1 MAASAN
7 SVVGGWLRDQLP
19 MLLRLATALTG
30 SPDQA
35 SELVTDALARD
46 ARRLDAL
53 SRLDFP
59 ESPLRALVLGQ
70 YLSAYRK
77 RTPVRRPDLTPG
89 LDALTSRRQRA
100 AVVLRDGAQ
109 LTPLEIAALMDRP
122 PQQIQDD
129 LTAAPHTLRGEID
142 ALDTLTPPTEDVLR
156 RWGLARRR
164 AASRQARVVA
174 MLCGLALIAAGAIVV
189 PTVVLPRLPVTPRAP
204 GTWHFNHEVQPADGW
219 AVVARGLSPRVELT
233 ELDPPGA
240 SGDPKKCFVTVHVAG
255 GYDRREIEPLE
266 TTTLRGRNAF
276 FALDEAASPF
286 LAWEYGS
293 DAWTTVLCTSTDL
306 DRAEL
311 RSIASWVRFGRS
323 AARLPFALDQVPAGY
338 QIAGL
343 TEYVRNQT
351 AEVTLGRK
359 VLQRGDV
366 HIIVAAP
373 LSADNVGLQGER
385 VAVDGVP
392 GRLTRGG
399 DPRLCLYPGTQS
411 LCLITFWPGGEWPE
425 PAPEPVGAERILLG
439 LARQLRFAP
448 DLGDPEHLVR
458 GRDGTSPV
466 TGPLDR
472 RARSPCMG
480 SGHHNAACASRFQP

>member
-1 MAASAN
+1 MAASADA
-7 SVVGGWLRDQLP
+7 VLGGWLRDELP

-30 SPDQA
+30 SPDRG
-35 SELVTDALARD
+35 SELVADALARD
-46 ARRLDAL
+46 PRRLDAL

-70 YLSAYRK
+70 YLSAYR
-77 RTPVRRPDLTPG
+77 RQSPVRRPELTPG
-89 LDALTSRRQRA
+89 LDALTSPRQRA
-100 AVVLRDGAQ
+100 AIVLRDGEQ
-109 LTPLEIAALMDRP
+109 LTALEIATLLDRP
-122 PQQIQDD
+122 PRQILDD
-129 LTAAPHTLRGEID
+129 LAAVPHTLRGEID
-142 ALDTLTPPTEDVLR
+142 ALGVLTLPTEDVLR
-156 RWGLARRR
+156 RWGFARRR
-164 AASRQARVVA
+164 AASRRVRVVA
-174 MLCGLALIAAGAIVV
+174 LLSGLVLIAAAVIVV

-204 GTWHFNHEVQPADGW
+204 GVWHFNHEVRPADGW
-219 AVVARGLSPRVELT
+219 AVVVRGLSPRVELT

-266 TTTLRGRNAF
+266 TTTVRGRNAF

-286 LAWEYGS
+286 LAWEYGT
-293 DAWTTVLCTSTDL
+293 DAWSTVLCTAADL

-311 RSIASWVRFGRS
+311 RAIASWVRFGRS

-338 QIAGL
+338 EIAGL

-373 LSADNVGLQGER
+373 LSGDSVSSQGER
-385 VAVDGVP
+385 VVVDGVS
-392 GRLTRGG
+392 GRLLGG
-399 DPRLCLYPGTQS
+399 SDPRLCLFPDARS

-425 PAPEPVGAERILLG
+425 PKPTPIGAEPILLG
-439 LARQLRFAP
+439 LARHIRFAP
-448 DLGDPEHLVR
+448 ELADIDTWFEAETALPR
-458 GRDGTSPV
+458 
-466 TGPLDR
+466 
-472 RARSPCMG
+472 
-480 SGHHNAACASRFQP
+480 